1 MGQNNSRRCR
11 SRTHPLHDV
20 EITKDGQGAI
30 RSKTLRSL
38 TMNKTLSLINSF
50 WHEVENLTSF
60 QKTKRGDS
68 VELSRF
74 FMQQFFSQNTV
85 LNNAK

>member
-1 MGQNNSRRCR
+1 
-11 SRTHPLHDV
+11 
-20 EITKDGQGAI
+20 
-30 RSKTLRSL
+30 
-38 TMNKTLSLINSF
+38 MNKTLSLINSF